1 MPAFDTAAPLTSP
14 GETIAPRGQPD
25 REHANPKLERRAVAA
40 VILGNALEFYDFTTY
55 SFFAVFIG
63 NAFFPAKDDV
73 TRLLFSVATFGV
85 GFVTRPIGGILIGA
99 YADRAGRK
107 PAMLLTIGL
116 MAVGMV
122 LTALTPSYA
131 VIGIAAPI
139 LLVAGRLVQGFALGG
154 EVGPS
159 TAYLLEAAPAGSRG
173 FITSWQLASQGVAT
187 ILAGIVGVLLSLS
200 LSEGAMAQWGW
211 RVPFVLGIAIV
222 PVGLV
227 IRSHLPE
234 TAGAASSKADK
245 AEGSARGVV
254 RRLLRDHRGT
264 MVAALAIIAAGA
276 VANAAGV
283 YMTSYAKTILHMPE
297 STSIAAT
304 PVLGVASLVFCLFGG
319 WLADRYGRRWVMIVP
334 RALLVLA
341 AYPLYGWMVRSPSAA
356 SIFTATILISALS
369 STCSSAAI
377 VAIPESLP
385 RAVRSAGLAIAY
397 AFSVSLFGG
406 GTQYVV
412 TLMVQRTGDPLS
424 PAYVLIAV
432 SLLGVVAPFFMRETG
447 GKPLID

>member
-1 MPAFDTAAPLTSP
+1 MPVLDQAAQTSSATDETA
-14 GETIAPRGQPD
+14 GKPR
-25 REHANPKLERRAVAA
+25 LERRAVAA

-63 NAFFPAKDDV
+63 DAFFPAKDDV

-85 GFVTRPIGGILIGA
+85 GFVTRPVGGVLIGA

-116 MAVGMV
+116 MAVGMIM
-122 LTALTPSYA
+122 TALTPSYA
-131 VIGIAAPI
+131 MIGLAAPI
-139 LLVAGRLVQGFALGG
+139 LLVFGRLVQGFALGG

-159 TAYLLEAAPAGSRG
+159 TAYLLEAAPAATRG

-187 ILAGIVGVLLSLS
+187 ILAGAIGVLLTLT
-200 LSEGAMAQWGW
+200 LPHEAMAEWGW
-211 RVPFVLGIAIV
+211 RIPFILGFAIV

-234 TAGAASSKADK
+234 TAGPLGSEAAG
-245 AEGSARGVV
+245 AETSAGGVLA
-254 RRLLRDHRGT
+254 RLARDHRGT
-264 MVAALAIIAAGA
+264 MLAALAIIAAGA

-283 YMTSYAKTILHMPE
+283 YMTSYAKTILHMSE

-304 PVLGVASLVFCLFGG
+304 PVLGVASLVFCLLGG
-319 WLADRYGRRWVMIVP
+319 WLADRYGRKVVMIWP
-334 RALLVLA
+334 RAALVLV
-341 AYPLYGWMVRSPSAA
+341 AYPAYAWMVRSPSAT
-356 SIFTATILISALS
+356 SIFASTILISALS
-369 STCSSAAI
+369 SICSSAAI

-397 AFSVSLFGG
+397 AISVSIFGG

-412 TLMVQRTGDPLS
+412 TLMVQKTDDPLS

-432 SLLGVVAPFFMRETG
+432 SLLGVLAPFFMRETG
-447 GKPLID
+447 GKPLLA